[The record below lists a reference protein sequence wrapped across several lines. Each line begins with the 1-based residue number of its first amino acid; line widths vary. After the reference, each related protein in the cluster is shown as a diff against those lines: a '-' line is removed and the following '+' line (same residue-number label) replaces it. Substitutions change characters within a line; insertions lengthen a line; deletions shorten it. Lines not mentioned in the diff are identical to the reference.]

1 MGYSNSRLVIV
12 GVAIA
17 LILLVL
23 ATYMLFIR
31 GEEVTTPQPTIH
43 TPIQTPLTETTPT
56 GTPAQ
61 TPPPEARTPPATP
74 SAQPIVLNIITRHP
88 GEIQVA
94 AREFLNSEIA
104 KRYNIVDIRFYYQD
118 PVVWVSAIKRR
129 GDFDVAW
136 GGGPTLFDTLYL
148 EGLLA
153 PLEGSI
159 IEEALR
165 QVPDVFAGASMKRV
179 GSDGKVYW
187 VASAVSSFGF
197 TVNHDV
203 LRRHGLPVPRSWA
216 DLSSPIL
223 GRPLVTEYKPMVSI
237 ADPLRSTSHT
247 RMYEI
252 ILQAYGWDRGWVTLT
267 FMAANS
273 LIEGG
278 SAEARDNVI
287 LGRVAVA
294 ITIDFY
300 GYTAMKANPSTEYV
314 APAGETIVNG
324 DPIALLKTS
333 RNPEAAL
340 AFITWVLTEGQKIW
354 LREDIN
360 RLPVNPKVF
369 ETPEG
374 ASRPDIKRA
383 YESLAEARGID
394 FSDDRALAVE
404 RAMQIYF
411 KATLIDMDSL
421 LKEVWRTLLKLYF
434 DGKIGE
440 DKLKEYMERAGRPLT
455 YRDPVTGGMVTFTE
469 DDAKRVTEIV
479 LKDPTREDAFIRAWR
494 DAASK
499 RYNDILSELRRI
511 G

>member
-1 MGYSNSRLVIV
+1 MGYSTSRPLVV

-17 LILLVL
+17 LVLLVL
-23 ATYMLFIR
+23 ATYMLFMR
-31 GEEVTTPQPTIH
+31 GGEAPTVTQPT
-43 TPIQTPLTETTPT
+43 TQTPTWTPVETTPSEAT
-56 GTPAQ
+56 TTPAQ
-61 TPPPEARTPPATP
+61 TTPMETRTPPG
-74 SAQPIVLNIITRHP
+74 QPVVLNIITRHP

-94 AREFLNSEIA
+94 AKEAFLKSEFA
-104 KRYNIVDIRFYYQD
+104 RRYNIVDVKFYLQD

-148 EGLLA
+148 EGFLA

-159 IEEALR
+159 VDMALK
-165 QVPDVFAGASMKRV
+165 QIPDVFAGASMKRV
-179 GSDGKVYW
+179 GPDGRVYW
-187 VASAVSSFGF
+187 VAAAVSSFGF
-197 TVNHDV
+197 TVNHDI
-203 LRRHGLPVPRSWA
+203 LRRYNLPIPRSWA
-216 DLSSPIL
+216 DLASPIL
-223 GRPLVTEYKPMVSI
+223 GRPLVTEFKPMVSI

-287 LGRVAVA
+287 QGRVAVA
-294 ITIDFY
+294 ITIDFF

-340 AFITWVLTEGQKIW
+340 AFIAWVLTEGQKIW

-360 RLPVNPKVF
+360 RLPANPRVF

-374 ASRPDIKRA
+374 AARPDLKRA
-383 YESLAEARGID
+383 YESLAGARGIE
-394 FSDDRALAVE
+394 FNDDRAIAIE

-411 KATLIDMDSL
+411 KATLIDMDTR
-421 LKEVWRTLLKLYF
+421 LKDVWRTLLKLYF
-434 DGKIGE
+434 EGRIDEGK
-440 DKLKEYMERAGRPLT
+440 LREYMERIGRPLT
-455 YRDPVTGGMVTFTE
+455 YRDPITGAMVTFTE
-469 DDAKRVTEIV
+469 DDARRVTEIV
-479 LKDPTREDAFIRAWR
+479 LKDPAREDAFIRAWR
-494 DAASK
+494 EAASK
-499 RYNDILSELRRI
+499 RYSEILSELRRL

>member
-1 MGYSNSRLVIV
+1 VGYNASRPLVL
-12 GVAIA
+12 GLAIA
-17 LILLVL
+17 LLLLILG
-23 ATYMLFIR
+23 AYIIFMR
-31 GEEVTTPQPTIH
+31 GAGGP
-43 TPIQTPLTETTPT
+43 
-56 GTPAQ
+56 PAQ
-61 TPPPEARTPPATP
+61 TPTPSETTATITPGEATTTPSHVTPAETRTPPG
-74 SAQPIVLNIITRHP
+74 QPVVLNVITRHP

-94 AREFLNSEIA
+94 AREAFLKSEIA
-104 KRYNIVDIRFYYQD
+104 RRYNIVDVKFYLVD
-118 PVVWVSAIKRR
+118 PVAWLSSIRR
-129 GDFDVAW
+129 KGDFDVAW

-153 PLEGSI
+153 PLEGSLV
-159 IEEALR
+159 EGALK
-165 QVPDVFAGASMKRV
+165 QIPDVFAGAPMKRL
-179 GSDGKVYW
+179 GPDGRVYW
-187 VASAVSSFGF
+187 VAAAVSSFGF

-203 LRRHGLPVPRSWA
+203 LKRYNLPIPRSWA
-216 DLSSPIL
+216 DLASPTL
-223 GRPLVTEYKPMVSI
+223 GRPLVTELRPMVSI

-287 LGRVAVA
+287 QGRVAVA

-300 GYTAMKANPSTEYV
+300 GYTAMKANPSTEYI

-340 AFITWVLTEGQKIW
+340 AFIAWVLTEGQKIW

-360 RLPVNPKVF
+360 RLPANPRVF

-374 ASRPDIKRA
+374 AARPDLKRA
-383 YESLAEARGID
+383 YESLAGARGIEFND
-394 FSDDRALAVE
+394 ERALAIE

-411 KATLIDMDSL
+411 KATLIDMDTL
-421 LKEVWRTLLKLYF
+421 LKDVWRTLLKLYF
-434 DGKIGE
+434 EGKIDEG
-440 DKLKEYMERAGRPLT
+440 KLREYMERIGRPLT
-455 YRDPVTGGMVTFTE
+455 YRDPITGAMVTFTE
-469 DDAKRVTEIV
+469 DDARRVTDIV
-479 LKDPTREDAFIRAWR
+479 LKDPAREDAFIRAWR
-494 DAASK
+494 EAASK
-499 RYNDILSELRRI
+499 RYSEILSELRRL